1 MTEQAMTAH
10 DHAFPAIDGSKLEL
24 KRFAGKAVLVVNTAS
39 ECGFTPQYAEMQA
52 LWAAYRHRGLVV
64 VGVPSNDFG
73 DQEPG
78 DEAAIRAFCERN
90 YGVDFPM
97 TAKQKVIG
105 GDAHPFYRWI
115 VDELGEGAAPRW
127 NFHKY
132 LIAPD
137 GSLAGMWPS
146 KVSPLDPEI
155 EAAADGLLGE
165 PPA

>member
-1 MTEQAMTAH
+1 
-10 DHAFPAIDGSKLEL
+10 
-24 KRFAGKAVLVVNTAS
+24 
-39 ECGFTPQYAEMQA
+39 
-52 LWAAYRHRGLVV
+52 
-64 VGVPSNDFG
+64 
-73 DQEPG
+73 
-78 DEAAIRAFCERN
+78 
-90 YGVDFPM
+90 M

-137 GSLAGMWPS
+137 GSLAGMWPP

-155 EAAADGLLGE
+155 EAALDGLLGE

>member
-1 MTEQAMTAH
+1 MTEHATTAH
-10 DHAFPAIDGSKLEL
+10 DHVFPAIDGGELEL
-24 KRFAGKAVLVVNTAS
+24 KRFSGKAVLVVNTAS
-39 ECGFTPQYAEMQA
+39 ECGFTPQYAELQA
-52 LWAAYRHRGLVV
+52 LWEAYRHRGLVV

-90 YGVDFPM
+90 YGVDFPL

-115 VDELGEGAAPRW
+115 VEELGEVAALRW

-146 KVSPLDPEI
+146 KVGPRDPEI
-155 EAAADGLLGE
+155 EECVDGLLGE